1 MIKKISTDK
10 APAAIGPY
18 SQAILCG
25 NMLYTSGQLGM
36 NPANG
41 EIEGTDI
48 TAQATQALENLGA
61 ILKEAGTSFDNIV
74 KTTCFLADMGDFAAF
89 NAVYSKYITNAP
101 ARSCVAVKTLPKN
114 ALVEIEAIAVVE

>member
-41 EIEGTDI
+41 EIEGADV

-114 ALVEIEAIAVVE
+114 GLVEIEAVAVVE

>member
-41 EIEGTDI
+41 EIEGADV